1 MEENNKKPN
10 SGGNIKTVRTY
21 LSDMADTVRN
31 NEISVIK
38 VALAEQ
44 NKHEREDIYRKIE
57 GSPTKKIFWMIGGII
72 LVALAIYGTYY
83 VLKQKAQ
90 QNIPE
95 QIAREKTLL
104 SYDEIYP
111 ININNANEL
120 ADKINIAKK
129 EMDISSNSGFIKYF
143 SLSKELNGVK
153 EKIPVSEFFSG
164 MGFGASSSLVLSLS
178 DSYMVGTYK
187 SNIPYLF
194 FIFQTKNYEYSYA
207 GMLDWERTLASDM
220 FYLFDLDTTES
231 RSKLNSRGW
240 KDIIINNKDARV
252 LLNENGKKIL
262 YYLFADKNNIVI
274 AENEETIKEIISRLV
289 LNNIKPL

>member
-1 MEENNKKPN
+1 MEENNKQPN
-10 SGGNIKTVRTY
+10 NGGNIKTVRTY

-57 GSPTKKIFWMIGGII
+57 GSPTKKIFWAIGGII
-72 LVALAIYGTYY
+72 LVAGAIYGTYFI
-83 VLKQKAQ
+83 LKQKSL

-95 QIAREKTLL
+95 QITREKTLL
-104 SYDEIYP
+104 SYDEIYS
-111 ININNANEL
+111 IDATNINEL

-129 EMDISSNSGFIKYF
+129 ELNIPNNFGSIKYF
-143 SLSKELNGVK
+143 SLSKELNDIK
-153 EKIPVSEFFSG
+153 EKIPVSEFFSA

-178 DSYMVGTYK
+178 DSYMVGTYT

-194 FIFQTKNYEYSYA
+194 LIFQIKNYEYSYA

-220 FYLFDLDTTES
+220 FYLFELDTTES
-231 RSKLNSRGW
+231 KLKLSSRKW
-240 KDIIINNKDARV
+240 KDIIINNKDVRV
-252 LLNENGKKIL
+252 LLNENGKEIL
-262 YYLFADKNNIVI
+262 YYLFADKKNILI
-274 AENEETIKEIISRLV
+274 TDSEETIKEIISRLV

>member
-1 MEENNKKPN
+1 MEENNKQPN
-10 SGGNIKTVRTY
+10 NGGNIKTVRTY

-57 GSPTKKIFWMIGGII
+57 GSPTKKIFWLIGGII
-72 LVALAIYGTYY
+72 LVAGAIYGTYY
-83 VLKQKAQ
+83 VLKQKAT
-90 QNIPE
+90 QNIPD
-95 QIAREKTLL
+95 QITREKTLL
-104 SYDEIYP
+104 SYDEIYS
-111 ININNANEL
+111 IDATNINEL

-129 EMDISSNSGFIKYF
+129 ELNIPNNFGSIKYF
-143 SLSKELNGVK
+143 SLSKELNDIK
-153 EKIPVSEFFSG
+153 EKIPVSEFFSA

-178 DSYMVGTYK
+178 DSYMVGTYT

-194 FIFQTKNYEYSYA
+194 LIFQIKNYEYSYA

-220 FYLFDLDTTES
+220 FYLFELDTTES
-231 RSKLNSRGW
+231 KLKLSSRKW
-240 KDIIINNKDARV
+240 KDIIINNKDVRV
-252 LLNENGKKIL
+252 LLNENGKEIL
-262 YYLFADKNNIVI
+262 YYLFADKKNILI
-274 AENEETIKEIISRLV
+274 TDSEETIKEIISRLV